1 VFDFF
6 QNIHFVQPFWL
17 VFLLVIPLLDW
28 FSRRRWKYF
37 DPALLLPS
45 VEAVGNHRT
54 WKTRVNKLLPY
65 FRLLALAALVLA
77 LARPQRTLKE
87 EDVKAEGIDIML
99 AIDLSSSMLA
109 RDFQP
114 DRLEASK
121 VVAEDFINKRPYDR
135 FGLVAFSG
143 EAFTQCPLTTD
154 HRVVKEFLAGLQ
166 CGFLED
172 GTAIGMGLATAVN
185 RIKDSPAKSKVV
197 ILLTDGVNNAGYIQP
212 LTAAEIA
219 QEFDVKV
226 YTIGVGSTGEAL
238 TPVRKRPDGRF
249 VFGLARVEID
259 EGLLREISKMTDGQY
274 FRATSEQALVN
285 IYNEIDRLEK
295 TEIDITT
302 FKRYSDEFHWFIAIA
317 LLILMLEFLLRT
329 ILLKRWP

>member
-1 VFDFF
+1 VVDFF

-17 VFLLVIPLLDW
+17 IFLLVIPLLDW
-28 FSRRRWKYF
+28 ISRRRWKYF

-45 VEAVGNHRT
+45 VESIGTFRT
-54 WKTRVNKLLPY
+54 WKTRLNKILPY
-65 FRLLALAALVLA
+65 LRLLALALLVMA

-87 EDVKAEGIDIML
+87 EEVKAEGIDIML
-99 AIDLSSSMLA
+99 AMDLSSSMLA
-109 RDFQP
+109 RDFRP

-121 VVAEDFINKRPYDR
+121 VVASDFVEKRPYDR
-135 FGLVAFSG
+135 FGIVAFSG

-154 HRVVKEFLAGLQ
+154 HRVVKEFLASLQ

-219 QEFDVKV
+219 QEFNVKV

-238 TPVRKRPDGRF
+238 TPVRKRNDGKF
-249 VFGLARVEID
+249 IFGLAKVEID
-259 EGLLREISKMTDGQY
+259 EQLLRQISQMTSGKY
-274 FRATSEQALVN
+274 FRATSEAALSD
-285 IYNEIDRLEK
+285 IYAEIDRLEK
-295 TEIDITT
+295 TEIDVTA
-302 FKRYSDEFHWFIAIA
+302 FKRYSDEFHYFIAAA
-317 LLILMLEFLLRT
+317 LLILLIEFLFRT
-329 ILLKRWP
+329 IFLKRWP